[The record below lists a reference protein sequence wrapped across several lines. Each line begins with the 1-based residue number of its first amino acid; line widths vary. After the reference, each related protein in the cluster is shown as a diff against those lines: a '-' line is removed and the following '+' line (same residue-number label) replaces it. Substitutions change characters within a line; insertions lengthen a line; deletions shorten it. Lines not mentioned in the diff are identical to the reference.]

1 MDVCKKHQVKSIAL
15 FGSAAKG
22 TVNTKS
28 DFDLLVEFSSELEVL
43 DYANNYFS
51 LLDALEKILE
61 RKVDLVSVKS
71 LKNPVLLE
79 EINKYKVNL
88 YAA

>member
-1 MDVCKKHQVKSIAL
+1 M
-15 FGSAAKG
+15 
-22 TVNTKS
+22 NTKS
-28 DFDLLVEFSSELEVL
+28 DFDLLVEFSPKLEIL
-43 DYANNYFS
+43 DYADNYFS

-79 EINKYKVNL
+79 EINK
-88 YAA
+88 